1 MIANPLSFG
10 YQLIGGYIVG
20 EMVKFNFEYAFAP
33 NIDSIHRISDVVCEE
48 FPSLII
54 AKDKIS
60 DAFTFTSE
68 SIYSLVSNIHALYN
82 DTYSNYV
89 GVSDIQEL

>member
-68 SIYSLVSNIHALYN
+68 SIYSVLSHLLKMHFSH
-82 DTYSNYV
+82 TKYSN
-89 GVSDIQEL
+89 